1 MVFFLANPRKLKCAE
16 SGAKILDSQLTQG
29 PFAAQ
34 VLWSYMYQTRGSQL
48 SYRCGAVLAVAN
60 AAWLGRLPM
69 QANGSAPKGVP

>member
-1 MVFFLANPRKLKCAE
+1 M
-16 SGAKILDSQLTQG
+16 
-29 PFAAQ
+29 AQ

-48 SYRCGAVLAVAN
+48 SYRCGVVLAVAN